1 MDAYKIHKLREAA
14 MYCFTPDSAQANMS
28 TARFKSLIFYIN
40 PKSLRTKLFDE
51 PDCCRRNNNN
61 IMKSS

>member
-1 MDAYKIHKLREAA
+1 
-14 MYCFTPDSAQANMS
+14 MYSFTPNSAQANMS